1 MRAMAVSFAL
11 ALPAFAA
18 CVERSPMAVAPVLP
32 PAYGRTD
39 VISLGDDLVG
49 VLAEVEGPG
58 ATREAAADYA
68 RCIAAGHA
76 LGKGLGFARHV
87 RTSVTEAAG
96 VFTADALYSVTSAV
110 PPGLAR
116 IDAEVT
122 AADCAERGVPTV

>member
-1 MRAMAVSFAL
+1 MTATFAL
-11 ALPAFAA
+11 ALPALAA
-18 CVERSPMAVAPVLP
+18 CVERGPVEVAQGVA

-39 VISLGDDLVG
+39 VISLADDLVG
-49 VLAEVEGPG
+49 ILAEVEGIG
-58 ATREAAADYA
+58 ATREAAVDYA
-68 RCIAAGHA
+68 RCVAAGHV
-76 LGKGLGFARHV
+76 LGKGLSFTRHV

-122 AADCAERGVPTV
+122 VADCAERGVPTV

>member
-1 MRAMAVSFAL
+1 MAATFAL
-11 ALPAFAA
+11 ALPVLSA
-18 CVERSPMAVAPVLP
+18 CVEQGPVEVTQGLA

-39 VISLGDDLVG
+39 VISLADDLVG
-49 VLAEVEGPG
+49 VLAEVEGAG

-68 RCIAAGHA
+68 RCVVAGHA
-76 LGKGLGFARHV
+76 VGKGLGFARHV

-96 VFTADALYSVTSAV
+96 VFTADALYSVTPAV

-122 AADCAERGVPTV
+122 VADCAERGVPTV